1 MIAGR
6 VAQDDVEAARAI
18 RGELAQILA
27 TMEAGVTKLDPAA
40 VRDAA
45 RRAQEIAQM
54 LTAEG
59 ANKVKGA
66 VDAARRAA
74 REIVRAAKAGEVA
87 AVAIDGEVAR
97 KIAAARTSFLDL
109 DEQPLQ
115 VERSEVAPRTLDLDT
130 PALSVDEPRA
140 PVVSFDQE

>member
-1 MIAGR
+1 
-6 VAQDDVEAARAI
+6 
-18 RGELAQILA
+18 
-27 TMEAGVTKLDPAA
+27 
-40 VRDAA
+40 
-45 RRAQEIAQM
+45 
-54 LTAEG
+54 
-59 ANKVKGA
+59 
-66 VDAARRAA
+66 
-74 REIVRAAKAGEVA
+74 VRAAKAGEVA